1 MDSGRATLNGLRERG
16 GSAWGIVSQSALILS
31 QSIARL
37 LTVRSSTATA
47 ALLSH
52 LSLTS
57 SLIQSRNTQ
66 RLQTSHL
73 YFRGQVKLSKAT
85 CGFTK
90 FCSVWPFWFTQVSFF
105 LQSEKASY
113 WVSCIIFYSNN
124 CIMFYSN
131 SNNCNTLFYGGNWGY
146 HG

>member
-1 MDSGRATLNGLRERG
+1 MWRNGQWRGDFKWAEGKGRER
-16 GSAWGIVSQSALILS
+16 VRQSLS
-31 QSIARL
+31 S
-37 LTVRSSTATA
+37 RSSSVSSLRARSLSA
-47 ALLSH
+47 RVSYSH
-52 LSLTS
+52 LETISDKYQYSKEENAKTS
-57 SLIQSRNTQ
+57 DISCV
-66 RLQTSHL
+66 
-73 YFRGQVKLSKAT
+73 FWRGNVKLSKAT

-131 SNNCNTLFYGGNWGY
+131 KCNTWF
-146 HG
+146 